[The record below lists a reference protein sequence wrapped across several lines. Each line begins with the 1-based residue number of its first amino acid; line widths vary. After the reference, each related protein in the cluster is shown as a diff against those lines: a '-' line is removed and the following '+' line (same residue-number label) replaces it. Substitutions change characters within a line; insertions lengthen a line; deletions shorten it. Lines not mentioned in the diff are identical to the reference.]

1 MLITLPPKVVIAK
14 EIPTEKSYL
23 YWDLILQSLMCQPLS
38 HSEIA
43 CKSEAFKVKRA
54 F

>member
-1 MLITLPPKVVIAK
+1 MLITLSPKVVIAK

-23 YWDLILQSLMCQPLS
+23 YWDLMCQPLN